1 MNKNK
6 DFFNEFS
13 RTYRPITNHT
23 NRILEK
29 HGLSSSYWRVMRIID
44 TGSKNF
50 GDITDELLIEKP
62 ALTKIIK
69 KLCDMGIVDIQR
81 GLDKREKIVMLTVL
95 GKEILADMRI
105 ELNPFLDHAV
115 QGLSQEQLDNAKEVL
130 QIIQKNIKSY

>member
-44 TGSKNF
+44 TGAKNF

-95 GKEILADMRI
+95 GKEKLTAMRI

-130 QIIQKNIKSY
+130 KIIQQNIKSY